1 MLNCCY
7 KQNRARQC
15 KWHTQKCKAS
25 LLSQLSKGTMTI
37 YFWPYPSFMVWQ
49 RLYQMDQK
57 AASCLQ
63 SERDIC
69 SEALEK
75 MGNDARTYLPMNLLW
90 ISVCQELKQCF
101 SNFATSAHAT
111 VSHNTIMQKP
121 NESLCTYVPHYNTLY
136 CAVTDKNWSQKYG
149 SHKELSFGHQHE

>member
-1 MLNCCY
+1 
-7 KQNRARQC
+7 
-15 KWHTQKCKAS
+15 
-25 LLSQLSKGTMTI
+25 
-37 YFWPYPSFMVWQ
+37 
-49 RLYQMDQK
+49 MDQK

-63 SERDIC
+63 SEKDIC

-75 MGNDARTYLPMNLLW
+75 MGNDARTYLMGLPMNLLW

-121 NESLCTYVPHYNTLY
+121 SKSLCTYVPHYNTLY
-136 CAVTDKNWSQKYG
+136 CAVTDKIG
-149 SHKELSFGHQHE
+149 HKNMDPTRNYHLVTSMNNTMIPDKVAKQV